1 MSLRNRENSAM
12 AEDTRTGDVNRNE
25 VLEDVILTA
34 DGGNAAVYEVNS
46 KAKAKRFH
54 ITQLRIRINY
64 SGLVT
69 SRQCRHNLEQ
79 YKITGILVT
88 I

>member
-1 MSLRNRENSAM
+1 MLSLRNRENSAM

-64 SGLVT
+64 SGLVESAGTT
-69 SRQCRHNLEQ
+69 SNNTKLQ
-79 YKITGILVT
+79 GF
-88 I
+88 

>member
-1 MSLRNRENSAM
+1 M

-54 ITQLRIRINY
+54 ITQLRTNY
-64 SGLVT
+64 SGLVDSAGTT
-69 SRQCRHNLEQ
+69 SNNTKLQGL
-79 YKITGILVT
+79 
-88 I
+88 